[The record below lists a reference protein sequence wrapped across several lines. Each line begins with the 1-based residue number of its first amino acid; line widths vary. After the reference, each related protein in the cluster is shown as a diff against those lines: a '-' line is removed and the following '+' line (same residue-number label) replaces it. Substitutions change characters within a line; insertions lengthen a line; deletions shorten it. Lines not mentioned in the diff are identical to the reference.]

1 MKLVKSSFQ
10 ILEQSP
16 NIEGIYKIIELAGRT
31 CYRSEDKITEDSY
44 KEFASRMIKSG
55 HRSVLEHGSVYLKL
69 PYEVFDNIRLGD
81 PFKDPYSP
89 HWVKYFIDYNND
101 IVYVSTNYRWIVEN
115 CKEEWLDKYLCE
127 PTNYHYK
134 RITVKFILPISI
146 SREFCRHR
154 VFSFSE
160 MSTRYCNFSRDK
172 FGKEITFIAPS
183 WMDNTSFE
191 NVDNYLHR
199 REFDMSFGSINLV
212 DALSQ
217 CELCYLSMIN
227 KGLKPQQAREV
238 LPLCTKTELVMTG
251 FAEDWEG
258 FFELRT
264 AESAHPQA
272 RELAIPLQEE
282 FKLRKYIR

>member
-1 MKLVKSSFQ
+1 MRLIKSSFE
-10 ILEQSP
+10 IKEQELGLS
-16 NIEGIYKIIELAGRT
+16 GIYKQIEWAGRH
-31 CYRSEDKITEDSY
+31 CYQSLDKITEDSY
-44 KEFASRMIKSG
+44 KEFAPRMNKSG

-115 CKEEWLDKYLCE
+115 YKEEWLDKYLCE

-134 RITVKFILPISI
+134 RVTVKFILPISI

-160 MSTRYCNFSRDK
+160 MSTRYCNFSKDR
-172 FGKEITFIAPS
+172 FNNEITFIAPS

-191 NVDNYLHR
+191 NVDNYLHK
-199 REFDMSFGSINLV
+199 REFDMSFGSIDLV
-212 DALSQ
+212 NALSQ

>member
-134 RITVKFILPISI
+134 RVTVRFILPIGI

-191 NVDNYLHR
+191 NVDNYLHK

-212 DALSQ
+212 NALSQ

>member
-1 MKLVKSSFQ
+1 
-10 ILEQSP
+10 
-16 NIEGIYKIIELAGRT
+16 
-31 CYRSEDKITEDSY
+31 
-44 KEFASRMIKSG
+44 
-55 HRSVLEHGSVYLKL
+55 
-69 PYEVFDNIRLGD
+69 
-81 PFKDPYSP
+81 
-89 HWVKYFIDYNND
+89 
-101 IVYVSTNYRWIVEN
+101 
-115 CKEEWLDKYLCE
+115 
-127 PTNYHYK
+127 
-134 RITVKFILPISI
+134 
-146 SREFCRHR
+146 
-154 VFSFSE
+154 
-160 MSTRYCNFSRDK
+160 
-172 FGKEITFIAPS
+172 
-183 WMDNTSFE
+183 MDNNSFE

-199 REFDMSFGSINLV
+199 REFVMSFGSINLV

-217 CELCYLSMIN
+217 CELSYLSMIN